1 MRERK
6 PSLLGRGDRVAVCE
20 VFTSS
25 VICSFLA
32 NATFPK
38 GEGLAGERSSPLRG
52 GMGGLWEMEVEEM
65 TDLDKLRDFLLSYPQ
80 WEKGRLLY
88 IDRCDE
94 GKDGLFPQG
103 VQELSR
109 KTDVLGNQEV
119 RYRVPF
125 VLYRSGVEEEGDAA
139 WLLDF
144 QKWLAHMSIMGKA
157 PVFGDVPRAETLRAE
172 KGHFDKVRSSSGL
185 YAVTV
190 TAEFTKIYKEDTYGE
205 N

>member
-1 MRERK
+1 
-6 PSLLGRGDRVAVCE
+6 
-20 VFTSS
+20 
-25 VICSFLA
+25 
-32 NATFPK
+32 
-38 GEGLAGERSSPLRG
+38 
-52 GMGGLWEMEVEEM
+52 M